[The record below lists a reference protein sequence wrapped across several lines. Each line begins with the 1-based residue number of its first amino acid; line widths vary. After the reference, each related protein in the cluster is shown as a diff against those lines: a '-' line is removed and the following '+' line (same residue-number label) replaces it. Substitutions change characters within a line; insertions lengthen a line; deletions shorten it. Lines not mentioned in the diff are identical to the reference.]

1 MSEIEKQVEVKLLKS
16 LDNSLRHSDFTLLS
30 GKDF

>member
-1 MSEIEKQVEVKLLKS
+1 MSEMEKKVEVKLLKS
-16 LDNSLRHSDFTLLS
+16 LDNSLRHSDFTPRS